1 MKYLAIGLFSL
12 FSMLSFAFSQITGL
26 PTLEEGLKLK
36 DEASSKLQ
44 QQSIQQFNKF
54 PVSNFVEER
63 YYFIGPNDALSVL
76 NIPSSMNPEILI
88 VSPEG
93 KVIIPRVGLV
103 DLKGLSLAEAKVE
116 IEKAIKKI
124 NPNASVSVSL
134 FSPRTVLVKIGG
146 NVRNPGV
153 YSLPGNFRVSDAI
166 VIANQENSE
175 MNSLQFQPG
184 YKSYFENI
192 RNERAKSFAGKGLP
206 SDKFYV
212 SRNITVFNPQFGF
225 KKVDLEK
232 RGFPNSCE
240 FDPYIREGDEIFVP
254 FEPEYFEYVS
264 IAGAVVRPGKF
275 AFHKGDKASD
285 LLKFAIGLKN
295 NADLSNV
302 TLVNDGLNI
311 KLSIDSNLNIIGEDI
326 ELKPFASIVVDE
338 TPEQISNG
346 IGLVKIYGCVNKPG
360 IYKIEDGKTRIL
372 DILKEAGGTTN
383 EANLNLAYI
392 LRDFPKIEIWDD
404 PFAQY
409 AKYFKSSNLTMED
422 STRFKIDLNYKLN
435 YVACD
440 FVRLLQSNSSND
452 NVLLRDGDLIVI
464 PAAKKRIYV
473 WGQVK
478 NPGYVDFVEGKNF
491 DYYLDKAGGLL
502 STAKRNRIRIVRGVQ
517 KIWFEPNNLAILDG
531 DEIYVP
537 REPDLPPGFEFQY
550 YSLVATGIATLISL
564 TYLIIN
570 LTRRN

>member
-1 MKYLAIGLFSL
+1 MKYLAIGLL
-12 FSMLSFAFSQITGL
+12 FSMFSLAFSQITGL

-36 DEASSKLQ
+36 DEASYKFQ
-44 QQSIQQFNKF
+44 QQTIQQFNKF
-54 PVSNFVEER
+54 PVSNFVDEK
-63 YYFIGPNDALSVL
+63 YYFIGSNDALSVL

-93 KVIIPRVGLV
+93 KIIIPRVGLV
-103 DLKGLSLAEAKVE
+103 DLQGFSLAEAKVE

-124 NPNASVSVSL
+124 NPNANVSVSL
-134 FSPRTVLVKIGG
+134 FSPRTVLVKING
-146 NVRNPGV
+146 NVRNTGV
-153 YSLPGNFRVSDAI
+153 YSLPANFRISDAI
-166 VIANQENSE
+166 AVANQENPE
-175 MNSLQFQPG
+175 MNSLQLQPG
-184 YKSYFENI
+184 YKLYFESA

-225 KKVDLEK
+225 KRVDLEK
-232 RGFPNSCE
+232 RGLPNSFE
-240 FDPYIREGDEIFVP
+240 YDPYIREGDEIFVP

-264 IAGAVVRPGKF
+264 IAGAVARPGKF
-275 AFHKGDKASD
+275 AFHKGDRASD
-285 LLKFAIGLKN
+285 LLKFGIGLKN

-302 TLVNDGLNI
+302 VLVNDGLNI

-326 ELKPFASIVVDE
+326 ELKPFASIIVGE
-338 TPEQISNG
+338 AAEQISNG
-346 IGLVKIYGCVNKPG
+346 VGLVKIYGCVNKPG
-360 IYKIEDGKTRIL
+360 IYKIEEGKTRVL
-372 DILKEAGGTTN
+372 DVLKEAGGITI
-383 EANLNLAYI
+383 EANLSLAYI
-392 LRDFPKIEIWDD
+392 LRDFPQAEIWDD

-409 AKYFKSSNLTMED
+409 AKYLKSSNLKMED
-422 STRFKIDLNYKLN
+422 STRFKIDVNYKLN

-452 NVLLRDGDLIVI
+452 NVLLQDGDLIVI
-464 PAAKKRIYV
+464 PKAKKRVYV

-478 NPGYVDFVEGKNF
+478 NPGYIDFSEGKNYN
-491 DYYLDKAGGLL
+491 YYLDKAGGLL
-502 STAKRNRIRIVRGVQ
+502 ATAKSSRIRIVRGVQ
-517 KIWFEPNNLAILDG
+517 KIWLEPDNLTILDG

-550 YSLVATGIATLISL
+550 YSLIATGIATLISL

-570 LTRRN
+570 LTTRRN